1 MDLWATNFQSH
12 GLETLLGKKDTGSD
26 HSQRINLTF
35 FSLTASEMDTATGTR
50 RRKDVCVYIDAYIHV
65 YVYIKLK
72 NISRK
77 VQQIELHSEGF
88 WTM

>member
-1 MDLWATNFQSH
+1 
-12 GLETLLGKKDTGSD
+12 
-26 HSQRINLTF
+26 
-35 FSLTASEMDTATGTR
+35 MDTATGTR